1 MQFALSHSVTQRGVG
16 AEGEGRFWDM
26 CGQVR
31 GIRNYWALLSHLLL
45 PSAGTEVWLDVW
57 R

>member
-1 MQFALSHSVTQRGVG
+1 MQFALSHSVTQREIG
-16 AEGEGRFWDM
+16 AEGEGRCWDM

-45 PSAGTEVWLDVW
+45 PSAGTGVWLDVW